1 MALLRPRHQR
11 KRTKLRAYTTIT
23 CPHNGHQVGWCRSL
37 CEPIDGHGDCGRVA
51 PHSLVGRTQA
61 AIAGYKARSLKLGS
75 DY

>member
-1 MALLRPRHQR
+1 MALLRPKHQR

-37 CEPIDGHGDCGRVA
+37 CEPIDGQGDCGRVA

-61 AIAGYKARSLKLGS
+61 AIASYKARSLKLGS